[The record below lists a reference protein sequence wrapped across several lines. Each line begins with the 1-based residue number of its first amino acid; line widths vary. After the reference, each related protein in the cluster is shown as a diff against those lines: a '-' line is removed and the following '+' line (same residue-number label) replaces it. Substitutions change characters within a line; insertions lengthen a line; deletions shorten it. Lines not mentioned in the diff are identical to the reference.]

1 MKINWTPEPA
11 HVVRPPHPHD
21 KIAWT
26 LWVVSIACV
35 CLWIAGMAAGIS
47 FGGKIH
53 LLLLIFAGLMLVCV
67 VLGFKFV
74 QYLEPMKLARRWL
87 LSLRAQ
93 RAEDRHNSHE

>member
-26 LWVVSIACV
+26 LWTLAAVCVV
-35 CLWIAGMAAGIS
+35 LWIAGVALGY
-47 FGGKIH
+47 GGKIH
-53 LLLLIFAGLMLVCV
+53 LLLLVFAGLILVCV
-67 VLGFKFV
+67 VLGFKSV
-74 QYLEPMKLARRWL
+74 QYLEPVKLARRWL